1 MLYFDKRFMIYCA
14 VLSKGLDEQQS
25 VQLLQCYLQSD
36 YRGTQQ
42 SLKVFVTFS
51 SFFCDEIKKSVVIN

>member
-1 MLYFDKRFMIYCA
+1 MLYFDVCFMIYCA
-14 VLSKGLDEQQS
+14 VLFQGLDEQQS

-42 SLKVFVTFS
+42 SLKV
-51 SFFCDEIKKSVVIN
+51 SVPF

>member
-1 MLYFDKRFMIYCA
+1 MIYCA
-14 VLSKGLDEQQS
+14 VLFQGLDEQQS

-42 SLKVFVTFS
+42 SLKVTFS
-51 SFFCDEIKKSVVIN
+51 SLCFNMFCCI